1 MQTPHASCWGAL
13 PRRQRRLSRSS
24 FGSNH
29 VSTLAIRL
37 AGCVAVVVAC
47 LELATYW

>member
-1 MQTPHASCWGAL
+1 MQITHATCWGAL

-24 FGSNH
+24 FSSGLA
-29 VSTLAIRL
+29 STLAIRV

>member
-1 MQTPHASCWGAL
+1 MQTTHATCWGAL

-24 FGSNH
+24 FGSN
-29 VSTLAIRL
+29 VSMLAIRV

-47 LELATYW
+47 VELATYW